1 MFLIGEKMRKAGAAI
16 LVVAA
21 GGLLFAGATP
31 SRGAAEE
38 KKTTPAHETSTPAKK
53 HPQTRPTKSSPPAK
67 PTPHAAKPAPAASK
81 PLVFTDED
89 LKRFHTGGEA
99 PAARKVAPA
108 PAPSDPLKPFKEQE
122 ERSRWQQARGGELQQ
137 KIIDLEARLKVLEQK
152 RLSIQNPL
160 LPRPAEPE
168 GTRDAESG
176 LTGPELLAK
185 TEDEIR
191 EVSGQLDTARKDLAK
206 FQDSNHE

>member
-1 MFLIGEKMRKAGAAI
+1 MRKAGAAI
-16 LVVAA
+16 LVAA
-21 GGLLFAGATP
+21 ALSLLFTGTTP
-31 SRGAAEE
+31 GGGFAEE
-38 KKTTPAHETSTPAKK
+38 KKSNPAHEASTPTKK
-53 HPQTRPTKSSPPAK
+53 HPQTRPKSGAAK
-67 PTPHAAKPAPAASK
+67 GTARAAKPAPASK

-89 LKRFHTGGEA
+89 LKRFHTGESPA
-99 PAARKVAPA
+99 PRKVAPA

-137 KIIDLEARLKVLEQK
+137 KVIDLEARLKVLQQK

-176 LTGPELLAK
+176 LTGEELLAK
-185 TEDEIR
+185 TEEEIR
-191 EVSGQLDTARKDLAK
+191 QVSTQLETARKDLAK
-206 FQDSNHE
+206 FQGSNPE

>member
-21 GGLLFAGATP
+21 SGLLFAGTAP
-31 SRGAAEE
+31 GGGAAEE
-38 KKTTPAHETSTPAKK
+38 KKPTPAHETSTHAKK
-53 HPQTRPTKSSPPAK
+53 HPQTRPKSSAPAK
-67 PTPHAAKPAPAASK
+67 GTPHAAKPAPASK

-89 LKRFHTGGEA
+89 LKRFHTGGET
-99 PAARKVAPA
+99 PSPRKVAPP
-108 PAPSDPLKPFKEQE
+108 PATSDPLKPFKEQE
-122 ERSRWQQARGGELQQ
+122 ERSRWQQARSGELQQ
-137 KIIDLEARLKVLEQK
+137 KVIDLEARLKVLEQK

-168 GTRDAESG
+168 GTREAESG
-176 LTGPELLAK
+176 LTGGELLAK
-185 TEDEIR
+185 TEEEIR
-191 EVSGQLDTARKDLAK
+191 QVSGQLDTARKDLAK